1 MAVILIVEDEALLRL
16 LAETMI
22 QDWGHQTLSSGD
34 VDEALLLLRSPQPIA
49 ALFTD
54 IRLKAGA
61 LDGFDL
67 ALEAI
72 KLRPEMRVL
81 YTTGSSVTDKMK
93 AQFVKGAHL
102 LPKPYLEQ
110 QLRDSLEGLL
120 AAQ

>member
-16 LAETMI
+16 LAERMI
-22 QDWGHQTLSSGD
+22 QDCGHQTLSAGD

-72 KLRPEMRVL
+72 KLRPEVRVL
-81 YTTGSSVTDKMK
+81 YTTGSSATDKMK
-93 AQFVKGAHL
+93 AQFVEGAHF

-110 QLRDSLEGLL
+110 QLRASVEGLL
-120 AAQ
+120 AA